1 MDSLKTDYQVGQ
13 KIKIE
18 EYFTELLT
26 TIYIFAREK
35 NKSDSVYETFCK
47 QKK

>member
-1 MDSLKTDYQVGQ
+1 MHSLKTGYQVGQ

-35 NKSDSVYETFCK
+35 TKSDSVYETLCK

>member
-1 MDSLKTDYQVGQ
+1 MHRLKTDYQVGQ

-35 NKSDSVYETFCK
+35 K
-47 QKK
+47 QK